1 MLETYIIAFTTLFAV
16 VGPLDVAAVYAA
28 ITVGNRPE
36 DRKHMA
42 YRGVAIALGILLT
55 FAFIGELLLAKL
67 GISLSALKI
76 AGGILLLLMAVDM
89 VYARSSSGNSTT
101 DEEQTEAS
109 GKQDISVF
117 PLATPLLAGPGA
129 MGATILLMAKASGD
143 VSHQSMVIAAI
154 LSVMALSL
162 ILLLLAKNV
171 QKIFGI
177 TGMHVISRIFGV
189 LLCALAVQFMI
200 DGILQSGIV

>member
-1 MLETYIIAFTTLFAV
+1 MLETFVIAFTTLFAV
-16 VGPLDVAAVYAA
+16 VGPIDVSAVYAA
-28 ITVGNRPE
+28 ITVGTSSAE
-36 DRKHMA
+36 RKSMA
-42 YRGVAIALGILLT
+42 YRGVAIALVILLI

-67 GISLSALKI
+67 GISLPALKI

-129 MGATILLMAKASGD
+129 MGATILLMAKASSD
-143 VSHQSMVIAAI
+143 VSHQAMVILAI
-154 LSVMALSL
+154 FSIMAISL
-162 ILLLLAKNV
+162 VLLLLAKNV
-171 QKIFGI
+171 QRFFGL

>member
-1 MLETYIIAFTTLFAV
+1 MLETFVIAFTTLFAV
-16 VGPLDVAAVYAA
+16 VGPIDVSAVYAA
-28 ITVGNRPE
+28 ITVGTSSAE
-36 DRKHMA
+36 RKSMA

-129 MGATILLMAKASGD
+129 MGATILLMAKASSD
-143 VSHQSMVIAAI
+143 VSHQAMVILAI
-154 LSVMALSL
+154 FSIMTISL

-171 QKIFGI
+171 QKFFGL

-189 LLCALAVQFMI
+189 LLCALAVQFII
-200 DGILQSGIV
+200 DGIMESGIV